1 MTPTPAMGR
10 TWYDPDHSSGR
21 NLRAV
26 PMGSSRGVWTM
37 ISVATFVLGWFF
49 AVALIL
55 WFFHNA
61 IGDEHDM
68 DEDAMQ

>member
-1 MTPTPAMGR
+1 
-10 TWYDPDHSSGR
+10 
-21 NLRAV
+21 
-26 PMGSSRGVWTM
+26 M
-37 ISVATFVLGWFF
+37 IGVATFVLGWFF